1 MFSFGVRIEALEDP
15 LQPGWPNLKWDNRL
29 RSAFLEELY
38 GVFEDVHGGGGRI
51 VTADQAP
58 ALSVRW
64 KEFIKAHRAEI
75 VAGKHWSLDDSDV
88 TADLVPSDY
97 HLSRPGKPDWPA
109 K

>member
-1 MFSFGVRIEALEDP
+1 MFSFGVRIEALEIAAARLAEP
-15 LQPGWPNLKWDNRL
+15 QMDNRL